1 MSTVRRVTHVSG
13 LDKKFSGGAGGI
25 RTLDRALQPY
35 NGLAN
40 RRLQPLGHSSVRA
53 DMPDA
58 SVPRKRQICFS
69 RIARLFGSTEASKN
83 SYCRELIRTANL
95 EDDP

>member
-1 MSTVRRVTHVSG
+1 
-13 LDKKFSGGAGGI
+13 
-25 RTLDRALQPY
+25 
-35 NGLAN
+35 
-40 RRLQPLGHSSVRA
+40 
-53 DMPDA
+53 MPDA